1 MNNYLIFQLLICTK
15 SFTNQFFYNQ
25 HNEEDQEDLTIAGD
39 FITRSEWENLKQELL
54 DEVDVKIQDAMM
66 DAGNENPDMDMDEYP
81 EILGP
86 APPVYSG

>member
-1 MNNYLIFQLLICTK
+1 MYEQLFNLSTANMYQIIYY
-15 SFTNQFFYNQ
+15 SFLFHNQ
-25 HNEEDQEDLTIAGD
+25 HSEEGLTIAGD

-66 DAGNENPDMDMDEYP
+66 DAGNENPDMDIDEYP